1 MSLEGK
7 GFEELAY
14 AVDAV
19 EGRLKQAVE
28 TAMTAAQREIQAD
41 VDAASAKY
49 VPGGTKYSTG
59 AMRASIKKPD
69 GVKWDGTAARIGVG
83 FNIPGRKGGGLHSI
97 FIMYGTPR
105 MSANRKLYAAIRGAA
120 TARRVR
126 QAIADAMGEALK
138 LDSASHDR

>member
-1 MSLEGK
+1 M
-7 GFEELAY
+7 
-14 AVDAV
+14 
-19 EGRLKQAVE
+19 KQAVE
-28 TAMTAAQREIQAD
+28 TAMSAAQKKIQAD

-69 GVKWDGTAARIGVG
+69 GVNWDGTTAKIGVG

-105 MSANRKLYAAIRGAA
+105 MSANRKLHMAIRGAA
-120 TARRVR
+120 TAKRVK
-126 QAIADAMGEALK
+126 QAIADVMGEALK
-138 LDSASHDR
+138 LDSASLSR